1 MPQSLRHFFNAAFF
15 ARAVICTAIGAL
27 ILCTPAHAATT
38 LPSECRNPPP
48 ITVTIEPVFEDVRY
62 DFNRSIQE
70 IKSKGTG
77 TENPAPKDHWPVGL
91 AEGKLTLYSNS
102 SIQMARR
109 SDTQFTCGY
118 ITSVTIK
125 MGFFE
130 NVIYVARELPANS
143 CPHQTVLEHE
153 ERHKT
158 VDRELLQEYTNK
170 AEAYFGE
177 LARRVGVVSGN
188 GTDQVQTQLKNRMD
202 EGLQHFTR
210 IMSDDR
216 VRRQSEVDT
225 GDEYAR
231 VSASCD
237 GELMQMVNRSM
248 SRDNTNAPR

>member
-1 MPQSLRHFFNAAFF
+1 MSQSLRHFLNAALF
-15 ARAVICTAIGAL
+15 ARAVICIAVGML
-27 ILCTPAHAATT
+27 ILCAPAHAATA

-48 ITVTIEPVFEDVRY
+48 ITITIEPVFEDVHY

-77 TENPAPKDHWPVGL
+77 TENPVQKDHWPVGL

-118 ITSVTIK
+118 ITAVTIK

-130 NVIYVARELPANS
+130 NVIYVARELPVNS

-158 VDRELLQEYTNK
+158 VDRELLQEYTGK

-177 LARRVGVVSGN
+177 LARRVGVISGSSI
-188 GTDQVQTQLKNRMD
+188 DQVQAQLKNRMD

-210 IMSDDR
+210 VMSDDR
-216 VRRQSEVDT
+216 VRRQGKVDT

-237 GELMQMVNRSM
+237 GELVQMVNRSM
-248 SRDNTNAPR
+248 GRGTTNAPR